1 MIDIDD
7 KHKARF
13 EYIQS
18 MCSDKDTL
26 DKITLKDWKKDGQY
40 IIIIP
45 PSEHTAKWYDMQV
58 EPYRKH
64 HKRIKKTYRQTYT
77 SKI

>member
-7 KHKARF
+7 KHKERF

-26 DKITLKDWKKDGQY
+26 DEITLKDWKKDGQY
-40 IIIIP
+40 III
-45 PSEHTAKWYDMQV
+45 Y
-58 EPYRKH
+58 H
-64 HKRIKKTYRQTYT
+64 HQTY
-77 SKI
+77 SKMV